1 MDDGG
6 PTASCIFFFALL
18 LIDMLFYGF
27 GEAVRELNAKE
38 LSEQFKE
45 KGNNGQRASRA
56 ALMSS
61 KKAERLY
68 KITISPGQYINTVQL
83 VVTLINLVMGAFFL
97 GVFGRVARKLLEK
110 GVFEKLE
117 GMSVSPAAVSVIAV
131 ILSGAVLLYILLT
144 FGVLIPK
151 KLGVRYADKWAF
163 ACINPIYHITRI
175 FSPVTGLISVTARD
189 RKSVV

>member
-56 ALMSS
+56 ALMLN

-110 GVFEKLE
+110 GEIGRAHV
-117 GMSVSPAAVSVIAV
+117 
-131 ILSGAVLLYILLT
+131 
-144 FGVLIPK
+144 
-151 KLGVRYADKWAF
+151 
-163 ACINPIYHITRI
+163 
-175 FSPVTGLISVTARD
+175 
-189 RKSVV
+189 